1 DTIAAAGG
9 KAATTVVAWASQT
22 GFAHDIARRTAA
34 LLAEAGVAHTLLP
47 LQRLDAG
54 VLAGTRRL
62 LVIASTTGE
71 GDPPDH
77 ALAFLS
83 SDMNQRPDLSHLS
96 CAVLALGDREYAH
109 YCGFGHQLEQW
120 LHACG
125 ARPLFD
131 LTEVDNGEP
140 AALRHWQ
147 HHVAQLYGATTQP
160 NWEAPRYEPWALQAR
175 TLANPGS
182 DGHEAFLVSLQ
193 PPAGARV
200 EWQAGDIVEIGPRN

>member
-1 DTIAAAGG
+1 HSSRATLANVATLALLTAAALALLPLHDDGWMLSSRTRDAWFAGGIALAYAGACAGLAWRSRTIDTIAAAGG

-96 CAVLALGDREYAH
+96 C
-109 YCGFGHQLEQW
+109 
-120 LHACG
+120 
-125 ARPLFD
+125 
-131 LTEVDNGEP
+131 
-140 AALRHWQ
+140 
-147 HHVAQLYGATTQP
+147 
-160 NWEAPRYEPWALQAR
+160 
-175 TLANPGS
+175 
-182 DGHEAFLVSLQ
+182 
-193 PPAGARV
+193 
-200 EWQAGDIVEIGPRN
+200 